1 MNLTF
6 SAHALDRCLERGI
19 SLQLVADA
27 LFSGRMA
34 KYGDR
39 YVVIH
44 GRLKV
49 IAERQDDACVIVT
62 AYRAAETNKK
72 RIARQRRRQVRKFQ
86 RASRKES
93 GIWW

>member
-27 LFSGRMA
+27 LFSGHLER
-34 KYGDR
+34 YGDR
-39 YVVIH
+39 YVVRH

-49 IAERQDDACVIVT
+49 VAERQDDACVIVT
-62 AYRAAETNKK
+62 AYRDAETNKK
-72 RIARQRRRQVRKFQ
+72 RRVRQRRQQVRKFQ

>member
-27 LFSGRMA
+27 LFSGHLER
-34 KYGDR
+34 YGDR
-39 YVVIH
+39 YVVRH

-49 IAERQDDACVIVT
+49 VAERQDDAGVIVT
-62 AYRAAETNKK
+62 AYRDAETNKK
-72 RIARQRRRQVRKFQ
+72 RRVRQRRQQVRKFQ

>member
-27 LFSGRMA
+27 LFSGHMV

-49 IAERQDDACVIVT
+49 VAERQDDACVIVT

-72 RIARQRRRQVRKFQ
+72 RMARQRRRQVRKFQ
-86 RASRKES
+86 RASR
-93 GIWW
+93 

>member
-27 LFSGRMA
+27 LFSGRLTR
-34 KYGDR
+34 YGDR
-39 YVVIH
+39 YVVRH
-44 GRLKV
+44 GRLRV
-49 IAERQDDACVIVT
+49 VAERQDDACVVVT
-62 AYRAAETNKK
+62 AYRDAETSKK
-72 RIARQRRRQVRKFQ
+72 RRTRQRRQQIRKLQ

>member
-27 LFSGRMA
+27 LFSGRLEC
-34 KYGDR
+34 YGDR
-39 YVVIH
+39 YVARH

-49 IAERQDDACVIVT
+49 VAERQDDACVVVT
-62 AYRAAETNKK
+62 AYRDAETSKK
-72 RIARQRRRQVRKFQ
+72 RRQRQRRQQIRKLQ

>member
-27 LFSGRMA
+27 LFSGRLER
-34 KYGDR
+34 YGDR
-39 YVVIH
+39 YVVRH

-49 IAERQDDACVIVT
+49 VAERQ
-62 AYRAAETNKK
+62 
-72 RIARQRRRQVRKFQ
+72 RQRRQQIRKLQ

>member
-27 LFSGRMA
+27 LFSGHLER
-34 KYGDR
+34 YGDR
-39 YVVIH
+39 YVVRH

-49 IAERQDDACVIVT
+49 VAERQDDACVIVT
-62 AYRAAETNKK
+62 AYRDADTHTK
-72 RIARQRRRQVRKFQ
+72 RRVRQRRQQVRKFQ

>member
-27 LFSGRMA
+27 LFSGCLER
-34 KYGDR
+34 YGDR

-49 IAERQDDACVIVT
+49 VAERQGDACVIVT
-62 AYRAAETNKK
+62 AYRAAEANKK
-72 RIARQRRRQVRKFQ
+72 RMARQRRRQVRRFQ